1 MKKWNLVPVVA
12 LFGLIGAG
20 CADGFSLT
28 GARTIDDGNPAP
40 VTVPA
45 GAQQGNADQG
55 AGTQDTLPEN
65 SGGGGAEEDPPATDP
80 PATDP
85 PATDPPTTEPPTTEP
100 PTTEPPTTT
109 TTAPP
114 TTEPPT
120 TTTEPAPT
128 TTTTEPIREATITVT
143 LIRFQAIGD
152 CDGGLDGPGEFD
164 FEAFVSTADGQVR
177 GSTSLNGAVLEN
189 AAYKNRLEDVTFTL
203 PEQEGSRFNVFFST
217 TERDRDIVG
226 NVFADDRMN
235 GRRTSAAHT
244 FSGGIWTSPPMVS
257 TDLGGTYPSAVQL
270 LNGSGD
276 CSAELHYVVDIT

>member
-12 LFGLIGAG
+12 LFSLIGAG

-45 GAQQGNADQG
+45 GAQQGNGDQG

-65 SGGGGAEEDPPATDP
+65 SGGGGNEEDPPPTDP

-128 TTTTEPIREATITVT
+128 TTTTEPIREATVTVT
-143 LIRFQAIGD
+143 LIRFQALKD
-152 CDGGLDGPGEFD
+152 CDGIEGFGDFF
-164 FEAFVSTADGQVR
+164 FEAYVTTPGGGIE
-177 GSTSLNGAVLEN
+177 GSTSGDRQLTDLEYWN
-189 AAYKNRLEDVTFTL
+189 HLEEVTFTV
-203 PEQEGSRFNVFFST
+203 PEEQGSEFAVVFGSSEKDQKAFT
-217 TERDRDIVG
+217 GEVYNDERMDNAMHTASHTYI
-226 NVFADDRMN
+226 N
-235 GRRTSAAHT
+235 GVWI
-244 FSGGIWTSPPMVS
+244 GPPMHS
-257 TDLGGTYPSAVQL
+257 TGLGGTYPLAIQL
-270 LNGSGD
+270 LNGSGN
-276 CSAELHYVVDIT
+276 CTAELHYVVDIT